1 MHCNRSHEM
10 AGTAAESSLSV
21 VRFPLAVGTLG
32 VYHFPLSAFRFP
44 LLRPSLTLPAR
55 LPLSALAPVVLSV
68 AYASGSFAALF
79 SPRPPVPAA
88 FPALD
93 S

>member
-44 LLRPSLTLPAR
+44 LWRPSLTHPAR
-55 LPLSALAPVVLSV
+55 LPLSALASV